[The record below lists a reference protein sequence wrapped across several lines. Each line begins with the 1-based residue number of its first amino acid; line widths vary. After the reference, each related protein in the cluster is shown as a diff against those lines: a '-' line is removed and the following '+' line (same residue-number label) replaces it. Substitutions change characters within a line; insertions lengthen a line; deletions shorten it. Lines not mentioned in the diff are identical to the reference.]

1 MALPSSA
8 PEFIAAGQLV
18 SVSLPLAPANVL
30 TVPRDSIVLRED
42 GTFVMRI
49 NAENRAERVTI
60 RVADATGQRVAV
72 RGELKPGDRVAVRGA
87 EALDDGESVAVRTE
101 T

>member
-1 MALPSSA
+1 M
-8 PEFIAAGQLV
+8 
-18 SVSLPLAPANVL
+18 

-49 NAENRAERVTI
+49 NDDNKVERVTI
-60 RVADATGQRVAV
+60 EVADANGQRVAV
-72 RGELKPGDRVAVRGA
+72 RGALKPGDRIAVRGA
-87 EALDDGESVAVRTE
+87 EALDDGEHVAVQAE